1 MVARRTRGGAAHQGE
16 GRETSFPRTGLAHL
30 GDYETTLFSRHSHN
44 RMYGEMLVKGEKF
57 QKLAEGV
64 MTAAAM
70 KKLGEKYNVE
80 LPITVAGVRGVFSTI
95 KRWTVPAWEHD
106 LELFSRYRIRVLI

>member
-1 MVARRTRGGAAHQGE
+1 
-16 GRETSFPRTGLAHL
+16 
-30 GDYETTLFSRHSHN
+30 
-44 RMYGEMLVKGEKF
+44 MYGEMLVKGEKF

-80 LPITVAGVRGVFSTI
+80 LPITDAVYEVCF
-95 KRWTVPAWEHD
+95 HD
-106 LELFSRYRIRVLI
+106 KAMDGSCMDMILKLFSRDTKFEY